1 MQNSPYGRPSSSY
14 PVPPQGGAATSESVC
29 VANWDDVLLENLPMV
44 RFVARRIH
52 EKLPQHVN
60 LEDLVGAGV
69 LGLIDAAAK
78 FDPLKNTQF
87 RTYAQFRVRG
97 AIMDSLRGL
106 DWGPRDLRRKGRAI
120 EQAIGALTAKLSRAP
135 DEQEIAEELGQ
146 PLEEYQKALGE
157 LNGLEIGSL
166 QARRHEDS
174 EEEEM
179 AYIPGP
185 EGEDPL
191 FICLRGE
198 MRDRLQS
205 AIGSLPKNERLV
217 LTLYYYEE
225 LTMKE
230 IAAVLELT
238 ISRVSQIRSS
248 AILHMRALLQSSE
261 EAVTPDPAAEPDR
274 QARRAPAANRSAGS
288 AIPAASSATATAIKS
303 SHQGSR

>member
-1 MQNSPYGRPSSSY
+1 MQNFPFGQPSSSN
-14 PVPPQGGAATSESVC
+14 PVSPPGGAASLESVD
-29 VANWDDVLLENLPMV
+29 VASRDDVLLENLPMV
-44 RFVARRIH
+44 RFIARRIH

-60 LEDLVGAGV
+60 LEDLVGAGI

-78 FDPLKNTQF
+78 FDPLKNAQF

-97 AIMDSLRGL
+97 AIMDSLRDL

-120 EQAIGALTAKLSRAP
+120 EGAIGALTANLGRAP
-135 DEQEIAEELGQ
+135 EEQEIAEKLGQ
-146 PLEEYQKALGE
+146 PLEEYQRALGE

-174 EEEEM
+174 EEEEI

-198 MRDRLQS
+198 MRNRLQN
-205 AIGSLPKNERLV
+205 AISSLPKNECLV

-230 IAAVLELT
+230 IAAVLEVT

-248 AILHMRALLQSSE
+248 AILHMRALLQAAEKSV
-261 EAVTPDPAAEPDR
+261 APRDPAAHADR
-274 QARRAPAANRSAGS
+274 QARRAAAQAAGGTPRSIVPAE
-288 AIPAASSATATAIKS
+288 SSATAMES
-303 SHQGSR
+303 E

>member
-1 MQNSPYGRPSSSY
+1 
-14 PVPPQGGAATSESVC
+14 
-29 VANWDDVLLENLPMV
+29 VLLENLPMV

>member
-1 MQNSPYGRPSSSY
+1 MQNFPYGRPSSSCS
-14 PVPPQGGAATSESVC
+14 VPPPGGAASPEPVS
-29 VANWDDVLLENLPMV
+29 VANRDEVLLENLPMV
-44 RFVARRIH
+44 RFIARRIH
-52 EKLPQHVN
+52 ERLPQHVN
-60 LEDLVGAGV
+60 LDDLVGAGI
-69 LGLIDAAAK
+69 LGLIDAASK
-78 FDPLKNTQF
+78 FDPVKNTQF

-97 AIMDSLRGL
+97 AIMDSLRDL

-120 EQAIGALTAKLSRAP
+120 EDAIGALTAQLGRAP
-135 DEQEIAEELGQ
+135 YEQEIAEKLGQ
-146 PLEEYQKALGE
+146 PLEEYQRALGD

-198 MRDRLQS
+198 MRNRLQS
-205 AIGSLPKNERLV
+205 AITSLPEKECLV

-230 IAAVLELT
+230 IAAVLEVT

-248 AILHMRALLQSSE
+248 AILHMRALLQAFE
-261 EAVTPDPAAEPDR
+261 QGIEGEPAGHSDR
-274 QARRAPAANRSAGS
+274 ARRAPARAAGGKLDL
-288 AIPAASSATATAIKS
+288 PVMAASSATAMGTK
-303 SHQGSR
+303 